1 MGPALPCTLL
11 CLSDGPLSSRARGCP
26 PPGPDCWDLGHR
38 ADGSTASGV
47 MLVFEILHAD
57 FGSLVFFRPCSVLI
71 FLSLY
76 LAHSPAFLCLTLGS
90 QPCCHILS
98 LYFGLGFS
106 SLIITLG
113 EFGPLGQKLLNVH
126 LFSDS
131 RRSTI
136 AKITIQQ
143 E

>member
-1 MGPALPCTLL
+1 MGPYPHGQGAAPRL
-11 CLSDGPLSSRARGCP
+11 GP
-26 PPGPDCWDLGHR
+26 
-38 ADGSTASGV
+38 TAGTWGTGQMAAQPRGV

-98 LYFGLGFS
+98 LYLGLAFS